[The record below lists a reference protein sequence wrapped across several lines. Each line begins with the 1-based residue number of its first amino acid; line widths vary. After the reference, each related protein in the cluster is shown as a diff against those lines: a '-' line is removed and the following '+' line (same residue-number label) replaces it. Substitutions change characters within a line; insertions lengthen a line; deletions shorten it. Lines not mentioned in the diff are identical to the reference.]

1 MRAPAVPDAEEPS
14 RDDETF
20 HTVLL
25 NLCKARTLGEIKG
38 AIELIPTAL
47 EAEKIR
53 MPTMRPE
60 VRLVMREGVEGG
72 LITQSEYL
80 IANAA
85 AEMKVPKRV
94 TNMHLSTLRRPDFD
108 KNDIRFNTIEQIE
121 HLISKAHDGGTIQ
134 EFDLWKEDDGEQE
147 IKLIVRLLRRIIEDL
162 LADPR
167 FKDCQYVSFELL
179 EKDGVRIFGN
189 ANGGVWWQIN
199 AQLIGPENVL
209 IGIIIFTD
217 GSWIKEGITCE
228 ALYGTV
234 F

>member
-1 MRAPAVPDAEEPS
+1 M
-14 RDDETF
+14 
-20 HTVLL
+20 LL

-94 TNMHLSTLRRPDFD
+94 TNMHLSTLSVTEAS
-108 KNDIRFNTIEQIE
+108 RF
-121 HLISKAHDGGTIQ
+121 
-134 EFDLWKEDDGEQE
+134 
-147 IKLIVRLLRRIIEDL
+147 
-162 LADPR
+162 
-167 FKDCQYVSFELL
+167 
-179 EKDGVRIFGN
+179 
-189 ANGGVWWQIN
+189 
-199 AQLIGPENVL
+199 
-209 IGIIIFTD
+209 
-217 GSWIKEGITCE
+217 
-228 ALYGTV
+228 
-234 F
+234 